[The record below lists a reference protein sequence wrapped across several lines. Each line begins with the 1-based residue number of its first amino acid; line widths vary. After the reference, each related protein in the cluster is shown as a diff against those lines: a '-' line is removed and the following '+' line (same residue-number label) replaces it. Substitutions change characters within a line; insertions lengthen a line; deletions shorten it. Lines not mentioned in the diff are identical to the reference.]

1 MLGTQPRSS
10 SRSASALNCSRPPP
24 PPSQGFDPACHY
36 LSQVIT
42 VWCLLPSFLSTLCSG
57 FQSLPPTPSPTPTL
71 VLLLPVAPSVFR
83 GLWNHISKASI
94 SPKALGSGDCWP
106 ARDPL
111 LPLRQQQP
119 QWLGGGGCY
128 GGMFP
133 QKAAPQEGG
142 DTLPSGAASEVE
154 EDSLIFYSSSSRDLY
169 LHGTVGLK

>member
-1 MLGTQPRSS
+1 MPLPLSS
-10 SRSASALNCSRPPP
+10 
-24 PPSQGFDPACHY
+24 HH
-36 LSQVIT
+36 
-42 VWCLLPSFLSTLCSG
+42 CLVSTSFLPLH
-57 FQSLPPTPSPTPTL
+57 SLLRLSELTAHPHPHSQPHPHPGA
-71 VLLLPVAPSVFR
+71 PAACGPSVFR

-94 SPKALGSGDCWP
+94 SPKALESGDCWP
-106 ARDPL
+106 AWDPL

-128 GGMFP
+128 GGMLP

-169 LHGTVGLK
+169 LYGTVGLK